1 MKVLNLSPLTV
12 GLVHESLEDMV
23 RVGLPDDPALAVGA
37 ATRMG

>member
-1 MKVLNLSPLTV
+1 MQVLNLFPLSV
-12 GLVHESLEDMV
+12 GLVHESLEYRV